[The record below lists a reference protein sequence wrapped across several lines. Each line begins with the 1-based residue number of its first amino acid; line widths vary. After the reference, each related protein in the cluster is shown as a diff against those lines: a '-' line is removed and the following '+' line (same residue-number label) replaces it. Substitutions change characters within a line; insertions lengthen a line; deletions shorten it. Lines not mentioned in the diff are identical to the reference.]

1 MIRNNELLLNI
12 KNNRLFLIMKRKPT
26 KSPIVAVFVALLIAN
41 SVFAQINVSHVDG
54 SVDLSGKKGLL
65 YALPK
70 TAIKVDVT
78 VKKTENKK
86 GPYAEYAARYLDLD
100 NVILNDY
107 SSYEITGMELAQLA
121 VPDPSNYYFVEISD
135 KVSKEGKSMLLSLS
149 QSGLILG
156 MDNSYGATEI
166 KEMIAKIKKGGDA
179 YDDLF
184 SYFAETNLYEKT
196 DTIIRKVVVDTAVI
210 IKKYFEH
217 RWIEKSNE
225 QKAVEA
231 ANMISKIRENR
242 FNLLTGYQE
251 VPYDAGA
258 LMYMDK
264 ELQTMEKD
272 YLSLF
277 TGIKFEE
284 DFSYSFTVVPDENDE
299 TGKIP
304 IFNFSNRTG
313 VSEPSGGGGE
323 KVYLE
328 FVRTGDTKVLSGK
341 TGASSDGQGFFYRI
355 PERTGVKVAVNK
367 DIVVR
372 KDFYISQFGVV
383 ASLPSNITSLKFHER
398 TGNVKTIIVE

>member
-1 MIRNNELLLNI
+1 LNVE
-12 KNNRLFLIMKRKPT
+12 KTEYFYVMKRKPT
-26 KSPIVAVFVALLIAN
+26 NCPVKAVLIAMLLIN
-41 SVFAQINVSHVDG
+41 SVFAQVSVYHVG
-54 SVDLSGKKGLL
+54 ESSDLSGKNGLL

-70 TAIKVDVT
+70 TAIKVVVT

-86 GPYAEYAARYLDLD
+86 GPYAEYAAKYLDLD

-107 SSYEITGMELAQLA
+107 SSYEITGMALTQLA
-121 VPDPSNYYFVEISD
+121 VPDPSNYYFVEIGD
-135 KVSKEGKSMLLSLS
+135 KVSKEGKSMLISLS

-156 MDNSYGATEI
+156 LDNSYGAAEI
-166 KEMIAKIKKGGDA
+166 KEMIAKSKRGGDA

-251 VPYDAGA
+251 VAYDAGA

-264 ELQTMEKD
+264 ELQIMEKD

-284 DFSYSFTVVPDENDE
+284 NFSYSFTVVPDENDV

-341 TGASSDGQGFFYRI
+341 TGASSEGQGFYYRI
-355 PERTGVKVAVNK
+355 PERTVVKVAVNK

-383 ASLPSNITSLKFHER
+383 GSLPSNATTLKFHEA
-398 TGNVKTIIVE
+398 TGNVKTIVVE

>member
-1 MIRNNELLLNI
+1 ML
-12 KNNRLFLIMKRKPT
+12 RKPT
-26 KSPIVAVFVALLIAN
+26 KYFSSAVLIATLVIN
-41 SVFAQINVSHVDG
+41 SVFAQMSVYHVG
-54 SVDLSGKKGLL
+54 SSTDLSGKSGLL

-78 VKKTENKK
+78 VRKTENKK
-86 GPYAEYAARYLDLD
+86 GPYAEYAAKYLDLD

-107 SSYEITGMELAQLA
+107 SSYEITGIQLTQVA
-121 VPDPSNYYFVEISD
+121 VPDPANYYFVELSD
-135 KVSKEGKSMLLSLS
+135 KASKEGKAMLLSLS

-156 MDNSYGATEI
+156 LDNSFGSAEV
-166 KEMIAKIKKGGDA
+166 KDMIAKSKGSSDA
-179 YDDLF
+179 YADLF

-217 RWIEKSNE
+217 RWIEKSSE

-251 VPYDAGA
+251 VPYEGDA

-264 ELQTMEKD
+264 ELQRMEKD

-277 TGIKFEE
+277 TGITFEE
-284 DFSYSFTVVPDENDE
+284 EFSYSYTVVPDANNES
-299 TGKIP
+299 GKVP
-304 IFNFSNRTG
+304 VFNFSNRTG
-313 VSEPSGGGGE
+313 ISDPSGGSGE

-328 FVRTGDTKVLSGK
+328 LKRSGDTQVLAGKVGSS
-341 TGASSDGQGFFYRI
+341 TGDGQGFFYRI
-355 PERTGVKVAVNK
+355 PERTGIKVVANK
-367 DIVVR
+367 DFVVQ

-383 ASLPSNITSLKFHER
+383 SSLPSNAATLKFHEK
-398 TGNVKTIIVE
+398 TGNVKVIVLE

>member
-1 MIRNNELLLNI
+1 
-12 KNNRLFLIMKRKPT
+12 MKYT
-26 KSPIVAVFVALLIAN
+26 IVAVLGAMALFSA
-41 SVFAQINVSHVDG
+41 VFAQVNVIHV
-54 SVDLSGKKGLL
+54 SSSTDLSGKNGLL

-70 TAIKVDVT
+70 TAIKVDVK
-78 VKKTENKK
+78 VRKTENKK
-86 GPYAEYAARYLDLD
+86 GPYAEYAAKYLDLD

-107 SSYEITGMELAQLA
+107 SNYEIVGVELSSFA
-121 VPDPSNYYFVEISD
+121 VPDPANYYFVELSE
-135 KVSKEGKSMLLSLS
+135 KALKEGKSMLLSLS

-156 MDNSYGATEI
+156 LDNSLGSSEV
-166 KEMIAKIKKGGDA
+166 KEMIAKNKGSSDA

-217 RWIEKSNE
+217 RWIEKSSE
-225 QKAVEA
+225 AKALEA

-251 VPYDAGA
+251 VPYEGSA

-264 ELQTMEKD
+264 ELQKMEKD

-277 TGIKFEE
+277 TGITFEE
-284 DFSYSFTVVPDENDE
+284 DFSYSFTVIPNANNES
-299 TGKIP
+299 GKIA

-313 VSEPSGGGGE
+313 VGDPSGGGGE

-328 FVRTGDTKVLSGK
+328 INKSSDTKALEGK
-341 TGASSDGQGFFYRI
+341 VGGAGERQGFFYRI
-355 PERTGVKVAVNK
+355 PERAGIKVMVNK
-367 DIVVR
+367 DYVVQ
-372 KDFYISQFGVV
+372 KVFYVNQFGVV
-383 ASLPSNITSLKFHER
+383 SSLPANTTAIQFHEE
-398 TGNVKTIIVE
+398 TGNIKTIVLE

>member
-1 MIRNNELLLNI
+1 
-12 KNNRLFLIMKRKPT
+12 MKRIST
-26 KSPIVAVFVALLIAN
+26 NYHIIAVFIAMLFIN
-41 SVFAQINVSHVDG
+41 CVFAQVSVYHVDA
-54 SVDLSGKKGLL
+54 STDLSGKNGLL

-70 TAIKVDVT
+70 TAIKVVVT

-86 GPYAEYAARYLDLD
+86 GPYAEYAAKYLDLD

-107 SSYEITGMELAQLA
+107 SSYEITGMQLTPVA
-121 VPDPSNYYFVEISD
+121 VPDPANYYFVEIND

-156 MDNSYGATEI
+156 LDNSFGTKDI
-166 KEMIAKIKKGGDA
+166 KEMIAKSKGSGDA
-179 YDDLF
+179 YDNLF

-251 VPYDAGA
+251 VAYDAGA
-258 LMYMDK
+258 LIYMDK

-277 TGIKFEE
+277 TGITFEE
-284 DFSYSFTVVPDENDE
+284 EFSYSFTVVPDENDE
-299 TGKIP
+299 TGKLP
-304 IFNFSNRTG
+304 VFNFSNRTG
-313 VSEPSGGGGE
+313 VSEPTGGGGE

-328 FVRTGDTKVLSGK
+328 FQRSGDTKVLAGK
-341 TGASSDGQGFFYRI
+341 VGASSEGQGFYYRI
-355 PERTGVKVAVNK
+355 PERTGVKVEVSK

-383 ASLPSNITSLKFHER
+383 SSLPSNATTLKFHEI
-398 TGNVKTIIVE
+398 TGNIKTIVVE